1 MNSEKPIRDQAERL
15 RKRVERKQPVSDD
28 MNGSLPPRSDI
39 HRQKQKKTNVKVKY
53 PVIRLMA
60 LFFVLLPVIFFSIV
74 SYLEGK
80 NGTLDHVDRA
90 GIEQIDVEN
99 SNREKIN
106 VEEETEVTAFEEA
119 DAIDS
124 PELEMVPAPSSTNG
138 GEKESAVPASPSED
152 TNKAAE
158 TAAAPAQP
166 QEQEF
171 IMHTV
176 QPKETM
182 YRVSLKYYGS
192 NSGIEKIKKA
202 NNLQGIDIKAGQI
215 LKIPK

>member
-28 MNGSLPPRSDI
+28 IKGSLPPRSDI

-80 NGTLDHVDRA
+80 NGSIENADRA

-99 SNREKIN
+99 SNRRKVI
-106 VEEETEVTAFEEA
+106 EEEDAEVTAAEEA
-119 DAIDS
+119 DATDS
-124 PELEMVPAPSSTNG
+124 PELEMVPAPSTANG
-138 GEKESAVPASPSED
+138 GEKESTVTPSTSED
-152 TNKAAE
+152 QDKAAE
-158 TAAAPAQP
+158 TPVASAPP
-166 QEQEF
+166 EEQEY
-171 IMHTV
+171 ILHTV